1 MLGEILRSSRM
12 ALLFGE
18 LGSDKTALLKQDLMP
33 LLRRHANDLIAPVAA
48 RANRAVIP
56 FPDPRSSAPAL
67 ATKGRREIVVYFD
80 TWTETPLAAL
90 HACVH
95 HAAATRPSEPTAGP
109 TRLSETLA
117 TLSDRL
123 NASFIILLDRFEEF
137 LQAPARGEDAAQF
150 MNELVEAVN
159 QAELPAN
166 FLISVN
172 EAARPRL
179 ANLRSR
185 IAGFDDFSL
194 KLANPPGFQPLAVP
208 LPPCKPAVPNAALIR
223 TLPVLKELIAL
234 PPVGGAPLP
243 IPAIVTPRRHAP
255 RPPKVKLPPL
265 VRLPLKTQDVYEFI
279 EATLAHTAAEIPS
292 DAFAIELE
300 PVDTCRVRVPAAR
313 TPHTRL
319 DAAKTAPPGAL
330 GPQPSAPTRGAT
342 LDAVANW
349 LGRRLRLK
357 SGPGS

>member
-1 MLGEILRSSRM
+1 M

-18 LGSDKTALLKQDLMP
+18 LGSDKTALLKQGLMP
-33 LLRRHANDLIAPVAA
+33 LLHRRASDRIAAVAA
-48 RANRAVIP
+48 RENRVVIP
-56 FPDPRSSAPAL
+56 FPDRRSR
-67 ATKGRREIVVYFD
+67 ATTRASKGRREIVVYFD
-80 TWTETPLAAL
+80 AWTDTPLAAL

-117 TLSDRL
+117 TLSARL
-123 NASFIILLDRFEEF
+123 DASFIIQLDRFEEF
-137 LQAPARGEDAAQF
+137 LQAPAHGEDAAQF
-150 MNELVEAVN
+150 TNELVEAVN

-208 LPPCKPAVPNAALIR
+208 VPVPPRKPAVPNAALIR

-243 IPAIVTPRRHAP
+243 ITAIVTPRRHAP
-255 RPPKVKLPPL
+255 RPPKIKLPPL

-292 DAFAIELE
+292 DAFAVESE
-300 PVDTCRVRVPAAR
+300 RVDTRRVRVPVAPL
-313 TPHTRL
+313 PHTRL
-319 DAAKTAPPGAL
+319 DAAKTAPAGAL
-330 GPQPSAPTRGAT
+330 GPQPSASTRGAT
-342 LDAVANW
+342 LDVVANW
-349 LGRRLRLK
+349 LGRHLRLK